1 VKLVIFLFI
10 GVAAWAQLQPPQL
23 GVMVDRS
30 GAARPVFGVA
40 GSATT
45 GPPLAA
51 AVISS
56 ACSSQLCL
64 FKTESSLLVWTGGVW
79 NGGAIAA
86 PRGPALFALNGASA
100 YVYFPRSA
108 QLAQWQS
115 GKLTMLDSNV
125 AGEILSLLATAG
137 GTLQFA
143 VLRNGAVSIVDQ
155 NDQGLGTIPGTPAM
169 LIPNGAVYAASGALV
184 LCLNDAS
191 ELRWPLAGIQEF
203 SAMGDGYVQIR
214 TDSGSYALRVDPGR
228 EQLFMLPEIAR

>member
-1 VKLVIFLFI
+1 MKRVIFLLI
-10 GVAAWAQLQPPQL
+10 TVVAWAQLQPPQL

-40 GSATT
+40 SSVTT

-64 FKTESSLLVWTGGVW
+64 FKTQSSIFWVGG
-79 NGGAIAA
+79 GIPA
-86 PRGPALFALNGASA
+86 PSGPALFALNGTSA

-125 AGEILSLLATAG
+125 TGEILSLLALAD

-155 NDQGLGTIPGTPAM
+155 SDQVLGTIPGTPAM
-169 LIPNGAVYAASGALV
+169 LISNGAVYATSGSLV
-184 LCLNDAS
+184 LRLSDAS
-191 ELRWPLAGIQEF
+191 ELRWPLSGIQEF
-203 SAMGDGYVQIR
+203 SAMGSGYVQIR
-214 TDSGSYALRVDPGR
+214 TASGSYALRVDPGR
-228 EQLFMLPEIAR
+228 EQLFMLPEIVR